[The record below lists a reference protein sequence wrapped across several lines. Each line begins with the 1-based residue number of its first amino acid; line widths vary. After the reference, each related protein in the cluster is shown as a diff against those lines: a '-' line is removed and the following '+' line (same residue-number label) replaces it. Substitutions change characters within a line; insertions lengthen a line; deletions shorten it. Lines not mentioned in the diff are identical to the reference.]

1 MRGLVGVGA
10 HYVLERLREGPVEVS
25 KLREGVPL
33 YGAAFDIVLSHLM
46 LHGLVRVYN
55 RDGREYAELTELGKA
70 MPYLPYGHA
79 YPGGHWFGHHGGHGF
94 WHHGW

>member
-1 MRGLVGVGA
+1 MRELVGVGA
-10 HYVLERLREGPVEVS
+10 QYVLERLREGPIEVS

-55 RDGREYAELTELGKA
+55 RDGKEYAELTELGKT
-70 MPYLPYGHA
+70 MSYLPYGHV
-79 YPGGHWFGHHGGHGF
+79 YPGGHRFGPHSF